1 MTPAIFADRCQPP
14 WLAAARGEKL
24 AELHE
29 QIVAGT
35 EVLVS
40 SQGWQEMLQLVARM
54 PQYSL
59 NNVLGHFAKRKV
71 ELGTCGRAYG
81 TPCQHEH
88 APPLSDAAS
97 GPCTATPAR
106 RDHHQ
111 PRRPASPRPRNVDG
125 PGRSMG
131 WKPALTSIHR

>member
-40 SQGWQEMLQLVARM
+40 SQGWQCSWWR
-54 PQYSL
+54 
-59 NNVLGHFAKRKV
+59 G
-71 ELGTCGRAYG
+71 C
-81 TPCQHEH
+81 
-88 APPLSDAAS
+88 
-97 GPCTATPAR
+97 
-106 RDHHQ
+106 
-111 PRRPASPRPRNVDG
+111 
-125 PGRSMG
+125 RS
-131 WKPALTSIHR
+131 IR